1 MKNEVVLYITLLAWY
16 SSTVPDVFFAVH
28 ILLIFKH
35 PTSRLLA
42 SCFSLSVGEFL
53 QQIDNF

>member
-35 PTSRLLA
+35 PRLLA